1 MARKKDDF
9 EKYLEKQLKN
19 KEFKEEYEA
28 LEPLYTL
35 IETEI
40 RIRRKQ
46 GITQKELAR
55 RMNTSQAAIA
65 RFEAG
70 AVNPTLAFLTRLAK
84 ALGAKVKISYS
95 MK

>member
-1 MARKKDDF
+1 MAHRKDDF

-28 LEPLYTL
+28 LEPLYKL
-35 IETEI
+35 IEAEI
-40 RIRRKQ
+40 QIRRKY

-84 ALGAKVKISYS
+84 ALGVKVKISYS
-95 MK
+95 TK

>member
-1 MARKKDDF
+1 MARRKDDF

-28 LEPLYTL
+28 LEPLYKL
-35 IETEI
+35 IEAEI
-40 RIRRKQ
+40 QIRRKY

-84 ALGAKVKISYS
+84 ALGVKVKISYS
-95 MK
+95 TK

>member
-70 AVNPTLAFLTRLAK
+70 AVNPTLAFLIPSFWK
-84 ALGAKVKISYS
+84 KIQHE
-95 MK
+95 

>member
-1 MARKKDDF
+1 MARRKDDF

-28 LEPLYTL
+28 LEPLYKL
-35 IETEI
+35 IEAEI
-40 RIRRKQ
+40 QIRHKY

-70 AVNPTLAFLTRLAK
+70 AVTSSPH
-84 ALGAKVKISYS
+84 
-95 MK
+95 